1 MRSLA
6 PVGSGSRALS
16 KYRNLFAYVV
26 RDLCALGAG
35 SLSKYRHLFVD
46 MVWDLSAPGAGFF
59 LSKYRNLFMW
69 SRTRRPREPGFCLN
83 TEICFENRILFLYVV
98 GDQSAPGAGFC
109 IGTEIC
115 LFA

>member
-46 MVWDLSAPGAGFF
+46 MVWDLLAPGAGFF
-59 LSKYRNLFMW
+59 
-69 SRTRRPREPGFCLN
+69 FCL
-83 TEICFENRILFLYVV
+83 
-98 GDQSAPGAGFC
+98 S
-109 IGTEIC
+109 TEIC
-115 LFA
+115 LCGPRPVGPGSQVFV